1 MLKWE
6 ETKMCYLLYTERVMS
21 CVIEKVKEWKV
32 VMSKT
37 VGGTRKWKM
46 NTCIEEDT
54 RGGFFCI
61 VLLFC
66 FIIIVMAHSVCK
78 FGFVNFIV

>member
-1 MLKWE
+1 LRKW
-6 ETKMCYLLYTERVMS
+6 KSGKWLWVRQWER
-21 CVIEKVKEWKV
+21 
-32 VMSKT
+32 
-37 VGGTRKWKM
+37 GTRKWKM

-66 FIIIVMAHSVCK
+66 FIIIVMAHSLCK
-78 FGFVNFIV
+78 FGFVNFIVWPFSSLF

>member
-32 VMSKT
+32 VMSKK
-37 VGGTRKWKM
+37 VGERYKEM
-46 NTCIEEDT
+46 ENEH
-54 RGGFFCI
+54 
-61 VLLFC
+61 LY
-66 FIIIVMAHSVCK
+66 
-78 FGFVNFIV
+78 